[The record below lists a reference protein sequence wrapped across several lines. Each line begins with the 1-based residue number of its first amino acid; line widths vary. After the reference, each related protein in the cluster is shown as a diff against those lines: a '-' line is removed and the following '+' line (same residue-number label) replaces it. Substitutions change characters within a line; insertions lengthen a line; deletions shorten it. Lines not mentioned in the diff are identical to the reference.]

1 MNLLDLQ
8 FWYQQQRVLGL
19 IGIVIGLGA
28 WGMEFAGA
36 VYVCPYCRVQR
47 TVILLLGCVMLLPS
61 PRHWIT
67 KYVASV
73 VGFLGAVVAVNQ
85 NFMGWV
91 KISKGEFAF
100 NENLFCSRPDRSLSY
115 WRNSGSYWAALLRLS
130 KYAPDQFIPAMPRL
144 LGRQVNF
151 GQHFNALTRAKSSP
165 PLTRKNVCLP
175 PSTTS
180 SLPSLIC

>member
-1 MNLLDLQ
+1 MSLLDLH
-8 FWYQQQRVLGL
+8 FWYRQQRVLGV
-19 IGIVIGLGA
+19 ISIVIGLGA

-61 PRHWIT
+61 PRHWIA

-85 NFMGWV
+85 NFMGWA

-100 NENLFCSRPDRSLSY
+100 NENLFIDPFLLSTGSLFIILGQLWMILGSSATPIQRP
-115 WRNSGSYWAALLRLS
+115 
-130 KYAPDQFIPAMPRL
+130 
-144 LGRQVNF
+144 
-151 GQHFNALTRAKSSP
+151 T
-165 PLTRKNVCLP
+165 
-175 PSTTS
+175 
-180 SLPSLIC
+180 

>member
-1 MNLLDLQ
+1 MNVLDLQ
-8 FWYQQQRVLGL
+8 FWHRQQRVLGV

-61 PRHWIT
+61 PRHWIA

-85 NFMGWV
+85 NFMGWA

-100 NENLFCSRPDRSLSY
+100 NENLFIDPFLLSTGSLFIILAQL
-115 WRNSGSYWAALLRLS
+115 WLILGSSAAPIQKR
-130 KYAPDQFIPAMPRL
+130 
-144 LGRQVNF
+144 
-151 GQHFNALTRAKSSP
+151 T
-165 PLTRKNVCLP
+165 
-175 PSTTS
+175 
-180 SLPSLIC
+180 

>member
-1 MNLLDLQ
+1 MSLLDLH
-8 FWYQQQRVLGL
+8 FWYRQQRVLGV
-19 IGIVIGLGA
+19 ISIVIGLGA

-61 PRHWIT
+61 PRHWIA

-85 NFMGWV
+85 NFMGWA

-100 NENLFCSRPDRSLSY
+100 NENLFIDPFLLSTGSLFIILAQL
-115 WRNSGSYWAALLRLS
+115 WLILGSSAAPIQIR
-130 KYAPDQFIPAMPRL
+130 
-144 LGRQVNF
+144 
-151 GQHFNALTRAKSSP
+151 T
-165 PLTRKNVCLP
+165 
-175 PSTTS
+175 
-180 SLPSLIC
+180 

>member
-8 FWYQQQRVLGL
+8 FWYRQQRALGV

-28 WGMEFAGA
+28 WGVEFAGA

-61 PRHWIT
+61 PRHWMAT
-67 KYVASV
+67 YVASV
-73 VGFLGAVVAVNQ
+73 VGFLGAVVAANQ

-100 NENLFCSRPDRSLSY
+100 NENLFIDPFLLSTGSLFIILAQLWLILSSSR
-115 WRNSGSYWAALLRLS
+115 
-130 KYAPDQFIPAMPRL
+130 APT
-144 LGRQVNF
+144 
-151 GQHFNALTRAKSSP
+151 HE
-165 PLTRKNVCLP
+165 
-175 PSTTS
+175 
-180 SLPSLIC
+180 

>member
-8 FWYQQQRVLGL
+8 FWYQRQRVLGL
-19 IGIVIGLGA
+19 IGIGIGLGA

-100 NENLFCSRPDRSLSY
+100 NENLFIDPFLLSTGSLFIILAQL
-115 WRNSGSYWAALLRLS
+115 WLILGSSAAPIQR
-130 KYAPDQFIPAMPRL
+130 R
-144 LGRQVNF
+144 
-151 GQHFNALTRAKSSP
+151 T
-165 PLTRKNVCLP
+165 
-175 PSTTS
+175 
-180 SLPSLIC
+180 